1 MGNEK
6 KNIEIEAI
14 GEFGLIDEL
23 TSDFVLRNDSSIK
36 GVGDDSAVM
45 SSKEGEHKLMS
56 SDMLVEGCLLY
67 TSPSPRDM
75 RRSRMPS
82 SA

>member
-23 TSDFVLRNDSSIK
+23 TSDFVLRNDSSIRVL
-36 GVGDDSAVM
+36 GM
-45 SSKEGEHKLMS
+45 IQL
-56 SDMLVEGCLLY
+56 
-67 TSPSPRDM
+67 
-75 RRSRMPS
+75 
-82 SA
+82 